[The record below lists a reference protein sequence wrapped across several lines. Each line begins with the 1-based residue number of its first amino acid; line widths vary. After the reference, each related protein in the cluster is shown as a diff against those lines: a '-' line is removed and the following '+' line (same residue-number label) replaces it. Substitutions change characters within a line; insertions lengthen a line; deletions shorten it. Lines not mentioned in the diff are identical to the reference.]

1 MPGISEVRAEASS
14 VSVPAL
20 VWLVSPLPG
29 QGVCG
34 TPGMPANP
42 GGPGTSQGN
51 TGLSTSSRHTQA
63 SGTAPAPALLG
74 MREKN
79 TKNKLVPNLSN
90 SNKKK
95 RVLRTVGLSHSSL
108 QHLRSLHRPTL
119 TSEDVSCWPS
129 PRISLPFRLEAVAP
143 SCGVRCPL
151 PSRAL
156 PGVAFVREGGKPRKT
171 TTHIP
176 FGCGVAPST
185 GFRSRLLSK
194 CSFG

>member
-51 TGLSTSSRHTQA
+51 TSLSTSSRHTQA
-63 SGTAPAPALLG
+63 SGTAPAPAPLG

-95 RVLRTVGLSHSSL
+95 RESLKNCGTISHFSETSQEPAQTNTNLKRCFMLAQPQDKPSFQAGGCSPLLWSSL
-108 QHLRSLHRPTL
+108 PVALSG
-119 TSEDVSCWPS
+119 PS
-129 PRISLPFRLEAVAP
+129 WCCF
-143 SCGVRCPL
+143 CP
-151 PSRAL
+151 
-156 PGVAFVREGGKPRKT
+156 
-171 TTHIP
+171 
-176 FGCGVAPST
+176 
-185 GFRSRLLSK
+185 
-194 CSFG
+194 